1 VRNLRLCLIFPLL
14 SLSEAAAAIS
24 PLASRGY
31 AVLPEPRRVELRAG
45 DFRFGPAWSVQMKG
59 VAANDIALVSLTE
72 GLKSRFHLGGPG
84 GGAGAIPITLAIAPG
99 SISIGEALDSDK
111 AAIAEQAYRL
121 ELASDRVAITANAAS
136 GLFYGVQTLL
146 QLIAPQNDGSLRLPE
161 GQIVDWPD
169 LHLRQ
174 IYWDDAHHLDL
185 PETLRSAIQQAAFYK
200 LNGFV
205 LKLEGHFQYKSAP
218 AVVEPYALSPAELQ
232 SLTDYA
238 LARHVQLVPFLDS
251 PGHIAFILKHPE
263 YAKLR
268 AFPDSNYEG
277 CATNPD
283 FYKLLQ
289 GMFQDLLNANRG
301 VQYFYL
307 STDEPYYVG
316 LANNS
321 QCDEAT
327 QARKLGSV
335 GKMLAE
341 FLTKTANWLHDR
353 GRTVVFWGEYPLKP
367 DDIESLPAHMVNG
380 ETYGPQFDPVFAK
393 HGIRSMIYTSTQ
405 GEERHFP
412 EYSLLPAD
420 KRLHPRRVGGSAGR
434 VEQVAQK
441 IATDPA
447 RKSAQVI
454 GAICAGWADSGL
466 HPETFW
472 LGYAAGMAAA
482 WNPAGETAES
492 ASAFYKLFYG
502 PHAEDMDRLYRLM
515 SWQAQ
520 FWSDSWETGPT
531 QARKPIW
538 GNSNSI
544 FNPKRPAQWQFL
556 PLPEAPGAEL
566 HYSARWSADNA
577 RRLQLAAEFLSLND
591 QLLEILHKNIQRA
604 DFNRYNLEVFLTVA
618 GLCRTNLEMLADLGR
633 MDTLLAAAGSAA
645 AQGQARE
652 ALAAADQALALAP
665 RIRARRNEAL
675 RDVIATWQKSWYA
688 RVVSANGRKFL
699 HELDDVK
706 DHVGDRTVDLSYM
719 IQRELLLPLG
729 EWVNQVR
736 VARNQYAQAHNAP
749 VDNQAFDWKDYGH
762 VE

>member
-1 VRNLRLCLIFPLL
+1 
-14 SLSEAAAAIS
+14 
-24 PLASRGY
+24 
-31 AVLPEPRRVELRAG
+31 VLPEPRSVELGAA
-45 DFRFGPAWSVQMKG
+45 DFRFGPAWSVERTG
-59 VAANDIALVSLTE
+59 VAAKDIAVTSLSE
-72 GLKSRFHLGGPG
+72 GLKSRFHLAAPG
-84 GGAGAIPITLAIAPG
+84 GGTAAIPITLAISPG
-99 SISIGEALDSDK
+99 SVSIGEALDADK
-111 AAIAEQAYRL
+111 AAIAAQAYRL
-121 ELASDRVAITANAAS
+121 DLAPGRIAVTANAPP

-146 QLIAPQNDGSLRLPE
+146 QLIAPQTDGSRRLPE
-161 GQIVDWPD
+161 GRIVDWPD
-169 LHLRQ
+169 LNRRQ
-174 IYWDDAHHLDL
+174 IYWDDAHHLDR
-185 PETLRSAIQQAAFYK
+185 PETLRDAIQQAAFYK

-238 LARHVQLVPFLDS
+238 LARHVQLVPYLDS

-283 FYKLLQ
+283 FYKLVL
-289 GMFQDLLNANRG
+289 GMFQDLLSGNRG

-307 STDEPYYVG
+307 STDEAYYIG

-327 QARKLGSV
+327 QTKKLGSV

-341 FLTKTANWLHDR
+341 VLTKTANPLHDR
-353 GRTVVFWGEYPLKP
+353 GRTVVFWGEYPLKA
-367 DDIESLPAHMVNG
+367 DDIASLPNHLVNG
-380 ETYGPQFDPVFAK
+380 ETYGPQFDPQFAK

-420 KRLHPRRVGGSAGR
+420 KRLHPRRGGGSGGR
-434 VEQVAQK
+434 VEQVSQK

-447 RKSAQVI
+447 RKTAQVI

-482 WNPAGETAES
+482 WNPGGDTGES

-531 QARKPIW
+531 QGRKPIW

-556 PLPEAPGAEL
+556 PLPEAPDTNL
-566 HYSARWSADNA
+566 HYSLKWSAANA
-577 RRLQLAAEFLSLND
+577 KRLQLAADFLSQSD
-591 QLLEILHKNIQRA
+591 ELLELLHRNIEKA

-618 GLCRTNLEMLADLGR
+618 ALCRSNLEMLADLGR
-633 MDTLLAAAGSAA
+633 MDSLLAAAASSAEK
-645 AQGQARE
+645 GQTRD
-652 ALAAADQALALAP
+652 ALVSADQALALAR
-665 RIRARRNEAL
+665 RIRTRRNEAF
-675 RDVIATWQKSWYA
+675 RDATSTWYKSWYP
-688 RVVSANGRKFL
+688 RVVSGNGRRFL

-719 IQRELLLPLG
+719 IQRELLLPFG

-736 VARNQYAQAHNAP
+736 AARNQYAQAHNAA
-749 VDNQAFDWKDYGH
+749 VENQSFDWKDYSH
-762 VE
+762 VP

>member
-1 VRNLRLCLIFPLL
+1 LL
-14 SLSEAAAAIS
+14 WNAPSAATSL
-24 PLASRGY
+24 LASRGY
-31 AVLPEPRRVELRAG
+31 AVLPEPRRVELGAG
-45 DFRFGPAWSVQMKG
+45 DFRFGPAWLVQRKG
-59 VAANDIALVSLTE
+59 VAANDIAVASLAE
-72 GLKSRFHLGGPG
+72 GLKSRFQLPGPG
-84 GGAGAIPITLAIAPG
+84 GGAGGIPIALSIAPG
-99 SISIGEALDSDK
+99 VVSIGEALDSDK
-111 AAIAEQAYRL
+111 AAIAAQAYRL
-121 ELASDRVAITANAAS
+121 ELASESIAITANAAP

-146 QLIAPQNDGSLRLPE
+146 QLIAPQKDGSLRLPE
-161 GQIVDWPD
+161 SKIVDWPD
-169 LHLRQ
+169 LHRRQ
-174 IYWDDAHHLDL
+174 IYWDDAHHLDR
-185 PETLRSAIQQAAFYK
+185 PETLRNAIQQAAFYK
-200 LNGFV
+200 LNGFI
-205 LKLEGHFQYKSAP
+205 LKLEGHFQYQSAS
-218 AVVEPYALSPAELQ
+218 AVVEPNALSPAELQ

-238 LARHVQLVPFLDS
+238 LARHVELVPFLDS

-283 FYKLLQ
+283 FYKLLH
-289 GMFQDLLNANRG
+289 GMFQDLLSANRG

-367 DDIESLPAHMVNG
+367 DDIESLPAHLVNG

-405 GEERHFP
+405 GEEPQFP

-420 KRLHPRRVGGSAGR
+420 RRLHPRRGSDSAGR

-447 RKSAQVI
+447 RKTAQVI

-466 HPETFW
+466 DTETFW

-538 GNSNSI
+538 GNSNGI
-544 FNPKRPAQWQFL
+544 FNPKRPAQWHFL
-556 PLPEAPGAEL
+556 PLPEAPDSEL
-566 HYSARWSADNA
+566 RYTAKWSADNA
-577 RRLQLAAEFLSLND
+577 RRLQLAAEFLSEND
-591 QLLEILHKNIQRA
+591 ELMEILRKNIEKA

-618 GLCRTNLEMLADLGR
+618 GLCRQNLEMLADLGH
-633 MDTLLAAAGSAA
+633 MDTLLAAAASAA
-645 AQGQARE
+645 AQGQARA

-665 RIRARRNEAL
+665 RIRARREDAL
-675 RDVIATWQKSWYA
+675 REVITTWNKSWYP
-688 RVVSANGRKFL
+688 RVVSANGRTFL

-736 VARNQYAQAHNAP
+736 MARNEYAQAHNLPA
-749 VDNQAFDWKDYGH
+749 DNRAFDWKD
-762 VE
+762 